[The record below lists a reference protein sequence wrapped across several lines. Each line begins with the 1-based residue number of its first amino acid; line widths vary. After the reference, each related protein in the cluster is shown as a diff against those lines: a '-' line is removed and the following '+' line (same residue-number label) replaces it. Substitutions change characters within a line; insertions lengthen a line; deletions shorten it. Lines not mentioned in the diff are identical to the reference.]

1 VLHLSTQQKIKL
13 FWFPGS
19 RLGTRGS
26 GIGNELM
33 GVAVGWVVY
42 RAHRAFFGLTRLDSR
57 SYPQGGGSDISKLL
71 LISDN
76 SRQKF

>member
-13 FWFPGS
+13 FWFLGS

-42 RAHRAFFGLTRLDSR
+42 RAHRAFFGLTRLNSEVIHR
-57 SYPQGGGSDISKLL
+57 AAV
-71 LISDN
+71 LIFQN
-76 SRQKF
+76 FF